1 VVADVEAR
9 VLLTGTD
16 ARRQERVKRE
26 RGSGG
31 AWVQP
36 LGLASVPVA
45 WSEPAPLP
53 GVARTR
59 ECALR
64 WCGGA
69 VKRVRPGERKEKNS
83 AAGPTR
89 QRAGAR

>member
-1 VVADVEAR
+1 MADGRGCAS
-9 VLLTGTD
+9 TG
-16 ARRQERVKRE
+16 EGKKGK
-26 RGSGG
+26 GSGG

-36 LGLASVPVA
+36 PSLASVPVA
-45 WSEPAPLP
+45 WSEPAPSLP

-69 VKRVRPGERKEKNS
+69 VKRVRPGGRKEKNS

>member
-1 VVADVEAR
+1 MADGRGCASTGEGKKGKGVGRSLGAAAWLGVRASGVV
-9 VLLTGTD
+9 
-16 ARRQERVKRE
+16 
-26 RGSGG
+26 G
-31 AWVQP
+31 ACP
-36 LGLASVPVA
+36 
-45 WSEPAPLP
+45 PLP